1 VLGKRRGA
9 GGVDG
14 ARRSARGCAAKEE
27 EGRKKERGGRKEE
40 KEEGK
45 EENEK
50 GKEEKKKEIKRGKIR
65 EEK

>member
-1 VLGKRRGA
+1 VRGQGRR
-9 GGVDG
+9 
-14 ARRSARGCAAKEE
+14 
-27 EGRKKERGGRKEE
+27 RKKERGGRKEE